1 MHFLGNPSGFGQSN
15 LDMKNGFHEKR
26 ACMLAFAALCSSG
39 SFFISFFL
47 SYFLP
52 CSDVHPHHY
61 LCMLTHRNNSN
72 LVLNGGVSDLKS
84 RQQQPEQEDDFE
96 DAPFVETM
104 SRRRPYKPNDLSDV
118 GSDRDDF
125 GDGNKDRFIELAQA
139 ALEEAT
145 LEDERKGVIQEV
157 VEALIAKTGA
167 PLVAEVISEQLRS
180 QEVIERIAESCEEEE
195 ERRRRRSREHVF
207 APSMLK
213 EPPDAVFDGSSTVS
227 NRRWLISEYIWKLF
241 RILLLASLVGL
252 VYHFMCAFHH
262 DLF

>member
-1 MHFLGNPSGFGQSN
+1 
-15 LDMKNGFHEKR
+15 
-26 ACMLAFAALCSSG
+26 
-39 SFFISFFL
+39 
-47 SYFLP
+47 
-52 CSDVHPHHY
+52 
-61 LCMLTHRNNSN
+61 MLTHRNNSN
-72 LVLNGGVSDLKS
+72 LFLNGGLSDLKS
-84 RQQQPEQEDDFE
+84 QQQQPEQEDDFE